1 MIDRYFRGLYARAM
15 SKAYSIAKDE
25 ICAALSNGG
34 PVLDCGAGA
43 GDMYQVLSASVSSP
57 DLEYHGI
64 EWSPHRVELAQS
76 AGSNVSQGDLNMVLP
91 FDDGKFR
98 CVYALSVLEHLLYG
112 CRFMRESYRV
122 LQSDGIFVVLTPNI
136 STLFTAALVLA
147 GKMPSSGPHP
157 DSNEL
162 LLKEEVFRVRDD
174 SRSPDTESDNPEHR
188 HLVVFSYRVMK
199 EYLKLI
205 GFEEVKGYGF
215 GLYPFPNF
223 MQPLLERL
231 DPIHCHQM
239 VFVARK

>member
-1 MIDRYFRGLYARAM
+1 MMKLYFKRLYARTM
-15 SKAYSIAKDE
+15 FEAYSRAKHD
-25 ICAALSNGG
+25 ICAALSEGG
-34 PVLDCGAGA
+34 AVLDCGAGS
-43 GDMYQVLSASVSSP
+43 GDMHHFLSGAVSSP

-64 EWSPHRVELAQS
+64 EWSPHHAESAQS
-76 AGSNVSQGDLNMVLP
+76 AGLNVLQGDLNQALP
-91 FDDGKFR
+91 FDSDKFR

-112 CRFMRESYRV
+112 CRFIRESYRV
-122 LQSDGIFVVLTPNI
+122 LQPGGTFVVLTPNI
-136 STLFTAALVLA
+136 STLFTAALILV

-157 DSNEL
+157 DSNAL

-174 SRSPDTESDNPEHR
+174 SRSPDAESDNPEHR
-188 HLVVFSYRVMK
+188 HLVVFSYRVLK

-205 GFEEVKGYGF
+205 GFEEVRGYGF

-223 MQPLLERL
+223 MQSLLERI